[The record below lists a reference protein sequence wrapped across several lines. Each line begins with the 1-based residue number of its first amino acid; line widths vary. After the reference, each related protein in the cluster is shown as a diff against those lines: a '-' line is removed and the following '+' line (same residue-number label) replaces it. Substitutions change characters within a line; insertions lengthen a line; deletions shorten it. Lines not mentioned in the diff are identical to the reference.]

1 MKKILV
7 ILIFFSIHSLA
18 GWEFTSE
25 TRSTND
31 KGETIQKMVVESKVD
46 GSNGKFIFS
55 EAQGSP
61 MGKTGNY
68 LLTNDGGQTMFMV
81 DPVNKSYMPF
91 DMSQLMKM
99 AGGMLNMVQGMV
111 KMEFSEPQITVLEDK
126 SGESIQGL
134 STHYRKTETTYEM
147 KMKIIGMTRIMDVET
162 LEESW
167 TTTKLG
173 DTAFGA
179 WLRND
184 PAPTGNEDLDR
195 LITVAMKA
203 TKGYPLKLIQTTTT
217 TTWNKKKTK
226 VKDKSTTHTQTSVTG
241 LSKKSIP
248 AAQFKIPDDYVLAE
262 GQEQSGMGSLKDM
275 FKGK

>member
-1 MKKILV
+1 MKNILA
-7 ILIFFSIHSLA
+7 ILIFFSIHGLA

-25 TRSTND
+25 TRSTDD
-31 KGETIQKMVVESKVD
+31 KGETIQKMIVESKVD
-46 GSNGKFIFS
+46 GNHGKFIFS

-81 DPVNKSYMPF
+81 DPVNKTYMPF

-134 STHYRKTETTYEM
+134 ATHYRKTETTYEM

-195 LITVAMKA
+195 LITTAMKA
-203 TKGYPLKLIQTTTT
+203 TEGYPLKLIQTTTT

-226 VKDKSTTHTQTSVTG
+226 VKDKATTHTQTSVTG

-248 AAQFKIPDDYVLAE
+248 AAQFKIPDDYVLTE
-262 GQEQSGMGSLKDM
+262 GQEQSGMGSLKEM